1 MLYGKVSSVMLFAYS
16 FSNQSYP
23 VLQMIQA
30 NLALEIITKQ

>member
-1 MLYGKVSSVMLFAYS
+1 MLWGKVSSVLLFAYS
-16 FSNQSYP
+16 FYNQ

>member
-1 MLYGKVSSVMLFAYS
+1 MLFAYS
-16 FSNQSYP
+16 FSNQSYQ